1 MHRMFD
7 NINGT
12 VNDFL
17 KKKFTPFD
25 KIFKNTFNFQVFILD
40 CSVTTK
46 SDVEHF
52 RFQKDL
58 IKLLSIISFAVRLR
72 FENTHLILG
81 LSDMQGNVFFS
92 LTGNLSP
99 IKKALI
105 GNTGSGGTSL
115 HSESP
120 SGVAARKSV
129 GSASCS
135 TFLSCGKAMGMSR
148 RADVDVGWL
157 SYRKVS
163 FSVFVFNIN
172 LNDGI

>member
-1 MHRMFD
+1 MQF
-7 NINGT
+7 
-12 VNDFL
+12 VN
-17 KKKFTPFD
+17 
-25 KIFKNTFNFQVFILD
+25 
-40 CSVTTK
+40 
-46 SDVEHF
+46 
-52 RFQKDL
+52 
-58 IKLLSIISFAVRLR
+58 R

-81 LSDMQGNVFFS
+81 LSDIQGNVFFS
-92 LTGNLSP
+92 LTGDLSP
-99 IKKALI
+99 IKKALV

-135 TFLSCGKAMGMSR
+135 TFLSSGKATISMGMSST
-148 RADVDVGWL
+148 ADVDVGWL

-172 LNDGI
+172 LNDGIWVKAKSLI

>member
-58 IKLLSIISFAVRLR
+58 IKLLSI
-72 FENTHLILG
+72 
-81 LSDMQGNVFFS
+81 M
-92 LTGNLSP
+92 SP
-99 IKKALI
+99 IGK
-105 GNTGSGGTSL
+105 SL
-115 HSESP
+115 NP
-120 SGVAARKSV
+120 FYLAQ
-129 GSASCS
+129 
-135 TFLSCGKAMGMSR
+135 
-148 RADVDVGWL
+148 
-157 SYRKVS
+157 
-163 FSVFVFNIN
+163 FNQ
-172 LNDGI
+172 DYSW